1 MVIEPIGT
9 QQQQLQKQHQQQLQK
24 QQQQQLQQ
32 QQTTSSAVPACTP
45 PQTPGSVTITALKS
59 QPVSAEP
66 VKLQQQQQQQQQ
78 KQQQQHQQGINTTGS
93 TTGARVV
100 RVLQSSRAGKQT

>member
-66 VKLQQQQQQQQQ
+66 VKLQQQQQQ